1 MKPTRYRIRQ
11 NNGRITS
18 RAYKTRGR
26 ALKKVRRLEAA
37 GEDFLFER
45 EIYCRFKTI
54 GWWTVENQRGMA
66 NILRELGV
74 TE

>member
-1 MKPTRYRIRQ
+1 
-11 NNGRITS
+11 
-18 RAYKTRGR
+18 
-26 ALKKVRRLEAA
+26 VRRLEAA